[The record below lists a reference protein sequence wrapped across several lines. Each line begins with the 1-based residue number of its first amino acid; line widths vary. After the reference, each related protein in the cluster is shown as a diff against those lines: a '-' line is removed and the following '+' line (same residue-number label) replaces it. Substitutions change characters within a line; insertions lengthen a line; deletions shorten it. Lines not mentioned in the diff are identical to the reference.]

1 MCRPYALCVDRTRLC
16 VACAQVVELD
26 NLIYQCHEL
35 WLVDCASEYGKRL
48 WKPKNHFASH
58 FPSDIRNFGPAR
70 GYWFMRFEALN
81 QLFKSFAS
89 TGNFANTCHRCAN
102 FWCVRMA
109 QEREHFSKSGWGA
122 TRIVRGSA
130 PKTFFA
136 SASTTP
142 PDTISALLTLASQV
156 TIQWIFCLYHAGS
169 EYQHGESWL
178 SATWEGQTVLAFIPK
193 YGMYSFQDRKYWV
206 LSLYPFERDATYGLP
221 TSSFS
226 TAFKPRK
233 VLLPVPSAKLSD
245 VRPMWPSMR
254 SEKDGWITFRF
265 VPL

>member
-1 MCRPYALCVDRTRLC
+1 MASGSGNQRITLRATSPLTSVTLDLQGDIGVCVLKLSTSYSRVL
-16 VACAQVVELD
+16 Q
-26 NLIYQCHEL
+26 
-35 WLVDCASEYGKRL
+35 
-48 WKPKNHFASH
+48 
-58 FPSDIRNFGPAR
+58 AR
-70 GYWFMRFEALN
+70 GISPTHATAVQIFGAFAWR
-81 QLFKSFAS
+81 KSVS
-89 TGNFANTCHRCAN
+89 I
-102 FWCVRMA
+102 
-109 QEREHFSKSGWGA
+109 FSKSGWGA

-233 VLLPVPSAKLSD
+233 ALLPVPSAKLSD